1 MLGTPFFDVF
11 SFVCFLFCPFLFFVV
26 DNKEFGSDKQK
37 SLAKDQSNIIY
48 LDDLLVD
55 KLGARVACNYS
66 FGFQNCK

>member
-1 MLGTPFFDVF
+1 MFPFP
-11 SFVCFLFCPFLFFVV
+11 SLPFFVV
-26 DNKEFGSDKQK
+26 DNKEFGSDKRK

-66 FGFQNCK
+66 FGFQNCKQV